1 MDLLSALHQLITS
14 IRETF
19 SPWELA
25 GFLTGIVCV
34 WQVVC
39 RNIWNFLW
47 GILSC
52 ACFLVL
58 FLQQRLFGEAILQV
72 IFIALNIHGWIGW
85 FYQGKNQDSL
95 KVANVSKKEGFIL
108 AVMVFPFTSALWA
121 LLTWLNGSAPIV
133 DAWVTS
139 LSLIAQWLL
148 NRKFIQSWPVW
159 ILVDVLTI
167 GLGVYRGMFLLA
179 ALYVIYLSMC
189 LVGWYSWRKNLPAIG
204 GKTHG

>member
-85 FYQGKNQDSL
+85 FYQGKNHDSL

-189 LVGWYSWRKNLPAIG
+189 LVGWYSWRKSLPAIG

>member
-1 MDLLSALHQLITS
+1 MDLYSAWNQLVATIL
-14 IRETF
+14 ETF

-108 AVMVFPFTSALWA
+108 AVMVFPFTSVLWA

-179 ALYVIYLSMC
+179 VLYVIYLSMC
-189 LVGWYSWRKNLPAIG
+189 LVGWYSWRKNLPAVG

>member
-1 MDLLSALHQLITS
+1 MDLLSAWHQLITS
-14 IRETF
+14 LRETF

-39 RNIWNFLW
+39 RNIWNFPL

-52 ACFLVL
+52 ACFLIL

-72 IFIALNIHGWIGW
+72 IFIALNIHGWNQWLRKGSD
-85 FYQGKNQDSL
+85 QGGRQVS
-95 KVANVSKKEGFIL
+95 NVPKKEFTIL
-108 AVMVFPFTSALWA
+108 ALLVFPFTAGLWA
-121 LLTWLNGSAPIV
+121 ILTWLNGSAPLV

-167 GLGVYRGMFLLA
+167 GLGIYRGMYLLS
-179 ALYVIYLSMC
+179 ALYIIYLSMC
-189 LVGWYSWRKNLPAIG
+189 FVGWYSWN
-204 GKTHG
+204 KTIIATRDKLHG

>member
-39 RNIWNFLW
+39 RNIWNFFW

-85 FYQGKNQDSL
+85 FYQGKNHDSL
-95 KVANVSKKEGFIL
+95 KVANVSKKEGCIL

-189 LVGWYSWRKNLPAIG
+189 LVGWYSWRKSLPAIG

>member
-189 LVGWYSWRKNLPAIG
+189 LVGWYSWRKSLPAIG

>member
-1 MDLLSALHQLITS
+1 
-14 IRETF
+14 
-19 SPWELA
+19 
-25 GFLTGIVCV
+25 
-34 WQVVC
+34 
-39 RNIWNFLW
+39 
-47 GILSC
+47 
-52 ACFLVL
+52 
-58 FLQQRLFGEAILQV
+58 
-72 IFIALNIHGWIGW
+72 LNIHGWIGW
-85 FYQGKNQDSL
+85 IYQGKNQDSL

-189 LVGWYSWRKNLPAIG
+189 LVGWYSWRKSLPAIG

>member
-19 SPWELA
+19 SLWELA
-25 GFLTGIVCV
+25 GFLTGIICV

-39 RNIWNFLW
+39 RNIWNFPL

-52 ACFLVL
+52 ACFLIL

-72 IFIALNIHGWIGW
+72 IFIALNIHGW
-85 FYQGKNQDSL
+85 NQWLRKASDQDGRQ
-95 KVANVSKKEGFIL
+95 VSNAPKKECVIL
-108 AVMVFPFTSALWA
+108 ALLVFPFTAGLWA
-121 LLTWLNGSAPIV
+121 ILTWLNGSAPLV

-167 GLGVYRGMFLLA
+167 GLGIYRGMYLLS

-189 LVGWYSWRKNLPAIG
+189 FVGWYSWN
-204 GKTHG
+204 KTIIAARDKLHG